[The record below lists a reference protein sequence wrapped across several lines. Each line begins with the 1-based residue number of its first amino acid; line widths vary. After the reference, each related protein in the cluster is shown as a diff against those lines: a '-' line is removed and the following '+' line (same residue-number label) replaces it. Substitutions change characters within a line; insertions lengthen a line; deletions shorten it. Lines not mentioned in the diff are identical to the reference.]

1 MEKPQGSG
9 LLSTLM
15 QQMEGTAAQRLSL
28 FEKLKRA
35 GMLACDDPVELKVT
49 EDMLRTLAA
58 TEKMEG

>member
-1 MEKPQGSG
+1 
-9 LLSTLM
+9 M